1 MYRPTKEQIC
11 KLNKESAKIFLNDGR
26 VLSGIL
32 TAKEENLSILT
43 SEDESISFDA
53 DNVEKIEVNY

>member
-11 KLNKESAKIFLNDGR
+11 KLNKESATVFLNDGR

-32 TAKEENLSILT
+32 TTEENLSILT
-43 SEDESISFDA
+43 TDDKSISFDA
-53 DNVEKIEVNY
+53 DNVEKIEVDY

>member
-11 KLNKESAKIFLNDGR
+11 KLNKESAKVFLNDGR

-32 TAKEENLSILT
+32 TTEEGNLSILT
-43 SEDESISFDA
+43 LDDESISFDT
-53 DNVEKIEVNY
+53 DNVEKIEVDY